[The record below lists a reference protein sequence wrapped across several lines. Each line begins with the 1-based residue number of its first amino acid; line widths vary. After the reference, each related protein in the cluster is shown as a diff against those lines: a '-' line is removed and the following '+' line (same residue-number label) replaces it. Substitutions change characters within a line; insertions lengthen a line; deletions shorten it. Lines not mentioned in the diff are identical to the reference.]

1 MGINFS
7 QVWQGSKQRS
17 SLFRPPCPPLFGMS
31 YLFVFGG
38 SHFSSSPLP
47 GVAVGEE
54 MKAGSS
60 PGGWLTLPH
69 GCGSLGRRFQPPS
82 AGGWRCARSS
92 QPSPSGGD
100 HRGVIYTEII
110 TCICWK
116 ANPDSTPIVPNGSL
130 EKADS
135 LKAESLAGFL
145 IPFLGTT

>member
-1 MGINFS
+1 M
-7 QVWQGSKQRS
+7 
-17 SLFRPPCPPLFGMS
+17 LFGDAELNGQPWKPS
-31 YLFVFGG
+31 PGKAVSCLLVYSEG

-47 GVAVGEE
+47 GVAVREE

-82 AGGWRCARSS
+82 AGGCRCALNS

-110 TCICWK
+110 TCKCWK
-116 ANPDSTPIVPNGSL
+116 AKPDSTTIEPNGSL